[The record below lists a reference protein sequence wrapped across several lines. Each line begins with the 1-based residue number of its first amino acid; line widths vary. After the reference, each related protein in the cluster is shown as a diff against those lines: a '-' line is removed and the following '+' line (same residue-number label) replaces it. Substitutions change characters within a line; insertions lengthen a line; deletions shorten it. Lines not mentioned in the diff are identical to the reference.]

1 MDRLSSLLELFSP
14 KTLKVELL
22 SEQYSELEFSGD
34 STIGLVYR
42 GSAELFTN
50 NRDSLIINHGD
61 ILWITPGNQS
71 ALKSFGSRF
80 PVSLLP
86 SAFWSGSTQST
97 L

>member
-22 SEQYSELEFSGD
+22 SEQYSELEFTGD

-50 NRDSLIINHGD
+50 NSASLIIIRAIFSG
-61 ILWITPGNQS
+61 LRLTT
-71 ALKSFGSRF
+71 
-80 PVSLLP
+80 SLH
-86 SAFWSGSTQST
+86 
-97 L
+97 